1 MRQKEIR
8 VDHGHWHIDRT
19 TGVVD
24 DASHF
29 PNPHVSHEGGR
40 MAISV
45 YIPTPFRKL
54 TGNRQHVEA
63 NGKNVA
69 EVLAHLE
76 RQYPGF
82 RQLVFGA
89 GDAVPA
95 HINIYVNKQEIG
107 SLAGIE
113 TAVKDGDEVAVI
125 PALAGGAASP
135 PGGERALRRIGALTP
150 EQVNR
155 YSRHIIMP
163 QVGPS
168 GQRKIMESSVL
179 IIGAGGLGSP
189 IAVYLALAGIGKI
202 GVVDFDTV
210 DISNLQRQILHQNDD
225 IGKPKA
231 ISAKETINAYNPDV
245 EVVTH
250 EVPITSDNS
259 MEIIAPYDYIIN
271 GADNFAARYLVN
283 DTCHF
288 LKKPLIDGSILL
300 FDGQVTVYQ
309 PDKGCYRCLYPAP
322 PPPGMVPSCAE
333 AGVLGAL
340 CGTVGTIQ
348 ATEVLKLILGVGDSL
363 HARLLLYDAL
373 AMEFRQVRIRKDPK
387 CVLCGEPDDAN
398 AKVTGLIDYDAWC
411 GGAFGHTNEEEQK
424 ASEAAKAARAKVHA
438 QRAKAPRRKSA
449 TKRAPSKKR
458 SAS

>member
-1 MRQKEIR
+1 MDHQPVHIDTTPTAASR
-8 VDHGHWHIDRT
+8 VPFLASEADRDHGHLHIDRG
-19 TGVVD
+19 TGGIDPASRVTLAAHETEGD
-24 DASHF
+24 DCM
-29 PNPHVSHEGGR
+29 PPV
-40 MAISV
+40 SV

-54 TGNRQHVEA
+54 TGNKQRVEA
-63 NGKNVA
+63 EGADVA
-69 EVLAHLE
+69 EVLANVDK
-76 RQYPGF
+76 QFPGF
-82 RQLVFGA
+82 KQLVFGS
-89 GDAVPA
+89 GSDVPA
-95 HINIYVNKQEIG
+95 HINIYVNKQEIA
-107 SLAGIE
+107 SLDGVATKVNE
-113 TAVKDGDEVAVI
+113 GDEVAVI
-125 PALAGGAASP
+125 PAMAGGSDNGAAQAPTP
-135 PGGERALRRIGALTP
+135 PRKRIGALTG
-150 EQVNR
+150 EQVER

-202 GVVDFDTV
+202 GIVDFDTV

-225 IGKPKA
+225 IGKLKA
-231 ISAKETINAYNPDV
+231 VSAKETINAYNPDV

-250 EVPITSDNS
+250 EVPITSDNA

-300 FDGQVTVYQ
+300 FDGQVTVYLPGQ
-309 PDKGCYRCLYPAP
+309 GCYRCLYPEP

-348 ATEVLKLILGVGDSL
+348 ATEVLKLILGVGESL
-363 HARLLLYDAL
+363 HGRLLLYDAL
-373 AMEFRQVRIRKDPK
+373 EMEFRQVRIRKNPK
-387 CVLCGEPDDAN
+387 CVLCGENPT
-398 AKVTGLIDYDAWC
+398 VTELIDYDAWC

-424 ASEAAKAARAKVHA
+424 AVDAAAALREKAKA
-438 QRAKAPRRKSA
+438 
-449 TKRAPSKKR
+449 
-458 SAS
+458 